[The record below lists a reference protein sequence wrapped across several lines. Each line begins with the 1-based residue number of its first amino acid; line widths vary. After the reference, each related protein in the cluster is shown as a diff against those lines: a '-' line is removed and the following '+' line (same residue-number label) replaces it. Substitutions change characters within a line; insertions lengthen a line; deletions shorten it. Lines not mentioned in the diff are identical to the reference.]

1 MNKNIQPY
9 LDSFKLGKQFTTTF
23 LTDLATLSII
33 IFTFI
38 WFSSYTQQRS
48 LELLQG
54 RTTAELQQMLLSL
67 NPEQLAP
74 FLTSLK
80 WFLIT
85 SLVGLALLV
94 VGSVFLYSYSQARNW
109 NYLHGKKVTSKNYWR
124 WNLLNLS
131 LLVPLLL
138 FLATLLVVKIITMI
152 VLNIPPKL
160 FPVFYLTYSNLMEN
174 IRLIVDG
181 TALFYL
187 VVLFMVIIFFI
198 YNHFVKSYQVWNSIG
213 AGFSTFRKQWKKVLF
228 LVLLATASAL
238 LATVIL
244 LPIKKALLFYPLYS
258 TLLNVL
264 LAAFFLA
271 WLRMYVFNGVLHG
284 HQ

>member
-1 MNKNIQPY
+1 MNKHLQHY

-23 LTDLATLSII
+23 LTDLVSLLVI
-33 IFTFI
+33 IFSFI

-54 RTTAELQQMLLSL
+54 RSTVELQQMLLSL

-74 FLTSLK
+74 FLASLK

-85 SLVGLALLV
+85 SLVGLVLLV
-94 VGSVFLYSYSQARNW
+94 VGAAFLFSYSQARNW

-138 FLATLLVVKIITMI
+138 FLATLLVVKLATMLL
-152 VLNIPPKL
+152 LNIPPKL
-160 FPVFYLTYSNLMEN
+160 FPVFYLTHSNVMEN
-174 IRLIVDG
+174 VRIMVNG
-181 TALFYL
+181 AVLFYL
-187 VVLFMVIIFFI
+187 IVLFIVIIFFV
-198 YNHFVKSYQVWNSIG
+198 YNHFVKSYRVWDSLG
-213 AGFSTFRKQWKKVLF
+213 AGFNTFSKNWKKVLL
-228 LVLLATASAL
+228 LVFFATASAL
-238 LATVIL
+238 IATVIL
-244 LPIKKALLFYPLYS
+244 LPIKKAIIFYPLYS
-258 TLLNVL
+258 TLLNVI

-271 WLRMYVFNGVLHG
+271 WLRRYVFNSVLHG

>member
-1 MNKNIQPY
+1 MNKHLQHY
-9 LDSFKLGKQFTTTF
+9 LNSFKLGKQFATTF
-23 LTDLATLSII
+23 FIDLATLSII
-33 IFTFI
+33 IFSFI

-54 RTTAELQQMLLSL
+54 RTAIELQQMLLSL

-74 FLTSLK
+74 FLASLK

-85 SLVGLALLV
+85 SLIGLVLLI
-94 VGSVFLYSYSQARNW
+94 VGSVLLFSYSHARIW
-109 NYLHGKKVTSKNYWR
+109 NYLQGKTVTKKNYWR

-131 LLVPLLL
+131 LAVPFLL
-138 FLATLLVVKIITMI
+138 FLAILLVVKLATMLL
-152 VLNIPPKL
+152 LNIPPKL
-160 FPVFYLTYSNLMEN
+160 MPLFYLTHSNLMEN

-181 TALFYL
+181 AVLFYM
-187 VVLFMVIIFFI
+187 VVLFITIILFI
-198 YNHFVKSYQVWNSIG
+198 YNHFVKSYKVWDSIG
-213 AGFSTFRKQWKKVLF
+213 AGFSTFNKNWKKVLL

-238 LATVIL
+238 IATVIL
-244 LPIKKALLFYPLYS
+244 LPIKKALIFYPLYS

-271 WLRMYVFNGVLHG
+271 WLRMYVFNSVLHG
-284 HQ
+284 AQ